1 MIFLLLVVALML
13 GIASIG
19 TYCAKQQ
26 IEIEH
31 YKKRIEELEN
41 IIDGSSMINK
51 NE

>member
-1 MIFLLLVVALML
+1 MVFLLLIVVLML
-13 GIASIG
+13 AVASIG

-41 IIDGSSMINK
+41 IIDTSSLRNI
-51 NE
+51 E

>member
-1 MIFLLLVVALML
+1 MVFLLLIVALML

-31 YKKRIEELEN
+31 YKKRIEELES
-41 IIDGSSMINK
+41 IVDASSSYGK
-51 NE
+51 N